1 MKEIK
6 RGEIYSA
13 DFGVGFGSEQGGV
26 RPVLIL
32 QNNTGNKHS
41 PTTIVA
47 AITGRSEVHID
58 IFDDRLVV
66 YSPGGMPDG
75 TKIQERNIDTVPS
88 TRRNPVLADIF
99 SRLGYMERQ
108 GSGLNKIRNAYR
120 SAENYTPDKEPV
132 FYSDRV
138 EFTVTLKNLNFSAS
152 ENEAKSEAKNEAE
165 NYRLTELEERLCNLL
180 LEYPELTQSEIRE
193 RLDLSRSKVQRMMRK
208 LTEDGIIIREGSR
221 RKGYWTIHL

>member
-47 AITGRSEVHID
+47 AITGRKTKAALPTHVAIITSGLKTESTVLLEQIRTID
-58 IFDDRLVV
+58 
-66 YSPGGMPDG
+66 
-75 TKIQERNIDTVPS
+75 K
-88 TRRNPVLADIF
+88 A
-99 SRLGYMERQ
+99 RLGEYIGRLD
-108 GSGLNKIRNAYR
+108 SKTLATVDR
-120 SAENYTPDKEPV
+120 AENYTPDKEPV

-138 EFTVTLKNLNFSAS
+138 EFTV
-152 ENEAKSEAKNEAE
+152 
-165 NYRLTELEERLCNLL
+165 LEFPR
-180 LEYPELTQSEIRE
+180 IAIKR
-193 RLDLSRSKVQRMMRK
+193 
-208 LTEDGIIIREGSR
+208 
-221 RKGYWTIHL
+221 